1 MFSRGRIFIIQGDG
15 SQKHHTEIMKWERG
29 DYNQA
34 KRKTLE
40 PSDYEVF
47 VFLVFSYPC
56 IGGSDLQL
64 SSICGAKQ
72 EGAVLV

>member
-15 SQKHHTEIMKWERG
+15 SQKHYTEIMKWERG

-40 PSDYEVF
+40 PSDHEVF
-47 VFLVFSYPC
+47 GFLVFSYPC
-56 IGGSDLQL
+56 IGGSDLHL